1 MAYSE
6 DHFTKIISAEGKF
19 IIKQNLLLKELLK
32 KIWYTRWLLRSKTDF
47 KELLKMLVKCASNN
61 CLVKHHKILLKLIT
75 C

>member
-32 KIWYTRWLLRSKTDF
+32 KI
-47 KELLKMLVKCASNN
+47 
-61 CLVKHHKILLKLIT
+61 
-75 C
+75 